1 MLIGKTSATHYRKIN
16 SLPLKYHRAVII
28 PTNYRC
34 VNCNDPENAKLSII
48 IQKLNVLQEPI
59 ATPTKYDT
67 DMIGK

>member
-1 MLIGKTSATHYRKIN
+1 MLIGKASATYCRKIN
-16 SLPLKYHRAVII
+16 SLPLKYHRAAII
-28 PTNYRC
+28 LPNYRC
-34 VNCNDPENAKLSII
+34 VNCNDPENAILSII